1 MFLIS
6 SLEDFVFEN
15 SISLVALVKEPWEV
29 IFPHIIWQAI
39 WNYELNSVYFH
50 KN

>member
-15 SISLVALVKEPWEV
+15 SISLVALVKEPQEV